1 MAYGTGEWR
10 QLLLDMQ
17 EIVDW
22 LARAG
27 QELMS
32 QQPIASDI
40 EMVQEQNKHHQVS
53 ETKLEFEISER
64 GSFSSCSY
72 SVMILI

>member
-1 MAYGTGEWR
+1 MFCVLITHENSFLYRMSYGTGEWR

-22 LARAG
+22 LSRAG

-40 EMVQEQNKHHQVS
+40 EMVQQQNRNHQVS
-53 ETKLEFEISER
+53 ETKNA
-64 GSFSSCSY
+64 
-72 SVMILI
+72 

>member
-1 MAYGTGEWR
+1 MTYGTGEWR
-10 QLLLDMQ
+10 QLLIDMQ

-40 EMVQEQNKHHQVS
+40 EMVQQQNKNHQVRK
-53 ETKLEFEISER
+53 TLRKKNFNFYHYTYIY
-64 GSFSSCSY
+64 CAC
-72 SVMILI
+72 V

>member
-22 LARAG
+22 LSRAG
-27 QELMS
+27 QELLS

-40 EMVQEQNKHHQVS
+40 EKVQSQNKHHQVS
-53 ETKLEFEISER
+53 ETI
-64 GSFSSCSY
+64 
-72 SVMILI
+72 M